1 MADDHGP
8 VDLHRLHEVAG
19 EPRVESGLV
28 VISDKVAIAAAGQIR
43 RQYVITLCQ
52 SRHDPA
58 PRQSALAATM
68 QQDQSRALAGF
79 GGPSGRQISSPQI
92 ADRHD
97 AALEAHGIP
106 PCYSVSRLH

>member
-43 RQYVITLCQ
+43 RQYVIALCQ

-58 PRQSALAATM
+58 PRQSTLAATV

-79 GGPSGRQISSPQI
+79 GGPSGCQISNSQL
-92 ADRHD
+92 ADGRD
-97 AALEAHGIP
+97 AAIEAHRITP
-106 PCYSVSRLH
+106 RYSASRL